1 MNKEN
6 MMESN
11 RNDNVKTSGGI
22 TITMNIE
29 ATRGAQP
36 PSNDSGESKR
46 HGGQDEHDMC
56 LHKCVGG
63 PITVSI
69 PAQGDDACLIQIQT
83 CPAYYR
89 LYKVDRNGVESTL
102 CSGRR
107 GTVYGVMRKVNEELS
122 KNKK

>member
-1 MNKEN
+1 M
-6 MMESN
+6 
-11 RNDNVKTSGGI
+11 
-22 TITMNIE
+22 
-29 ATRGAQP
+29 
-36 PSNDSGESKR
+36 
-46 HGGQDEHDMC
+46 
-56 LHKCVGG
+56 
-63 PITVSI
+63 
-69 PAQGDDACLIQIQT
+69 ACLIQIQT

>member
-1 MNKEN
+1 MICAYTNAWAAR
-6 MMESN
+6 SLY
-11 RNDNVKTSGGI
+11 
-22 TITMNIE
+22 
-29 ATRGAQP
+29 P
-36 PSNDSGESKR
+36 F
-46 HGGQDEHDMC
+46 
-56 LHKCVGG
+56 LHKA
-63 PITVSI
+63 TM
-69 PAQGDDACLIQIQT
+69 ACLIQIQT